1 MKEGQEIMLRQF
13 GKDHVVG
20 DTARR
25 EKMYEV
31 LNGELGELNGGSGTW
46 NMDIIS
52 FMFSV

>member
-1 MKEGQEIMLRQF
+1 M
-13 GKDHVVG
+13 G

-25 EKMYEV
+25 EKRYEV
-31 LNGELGELNGGSGTW
+31 LNGELGELNGGGGSTW